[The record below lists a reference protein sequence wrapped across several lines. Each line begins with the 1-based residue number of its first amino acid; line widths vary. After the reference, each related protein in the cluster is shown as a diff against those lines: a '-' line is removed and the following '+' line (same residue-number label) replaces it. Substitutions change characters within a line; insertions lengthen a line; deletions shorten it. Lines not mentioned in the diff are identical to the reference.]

1 MNYALFTTSQNQ
13 WNFPISPAGGEG
25 YQRDGDDGENVD
37 DLSHGVMFY
46 ITGNLADLQVMST
59 EDSQDRSDDRHVNT
73 KH

>member
-1 MNYALFTTSQNQ
+1 MPQIELRPWQYFAN
-13 WNFPISPAGGEG
+13 WPGGSEG
-25 YQRDGDDGENVD
+25 DQRDGDDGENVD